1 MSKKR
6 TRKNRVVF
14 YLNDEELQ
22 TLHHKMNVLGIKNR
36 EALIRKLTLDGYIVN
51 INMEP
56 IVDLVRLV
64 RICSNNINQ
73 VTRRANE
80 TGSPYENDVLELLD
94 EVNKL
99 KPLINRV
106 HSEMIKLSR
115 K

>member
-22 TLHHKMNVLGIKNR
+22 ALYHKMNTLGIKNR

-56 IVDLVRLV
+56 IINLVRLV
-64 RICSNNINQ
+64 RICSDNINQ
-73 VTRRANE
+73 ITHRANE
-80 TGSPYENDVLELLD
+80 SGSPYENDVLELLD

-99 KPLINRV
+99 KPLVNHA
-106 HSEMIKLSR
+106 HSEMIELCK

>member
-22 TLHHKMNVLGIKNR
+22 TLHRKMDVLGVKNR
-36 EALIRKLTLDGYIVN
+36 EALIRKLTLDGYIIN

-80 TGSPYENDVLELLD
+80 TGSPYENDVLELLA

-99 KPLINRV
+99 KPLINHV
-106 HSEMIKLSR
+106 HSEMIRLS
-115 K
+115 KK